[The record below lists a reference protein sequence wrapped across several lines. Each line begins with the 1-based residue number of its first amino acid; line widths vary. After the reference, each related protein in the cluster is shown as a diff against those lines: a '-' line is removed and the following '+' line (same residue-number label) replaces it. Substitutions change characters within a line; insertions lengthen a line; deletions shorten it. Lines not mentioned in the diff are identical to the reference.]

1 MKHRTV
7 CMLGGT
13 GFVGSRLAAVLAQRD
28 VNVRIITRNAQRA
41 KHLAVLPNVQL
52 VRGNCH
58 DVRVLE
64 RHFQG
69 CDAVINLVGIL
80 NETRKQSFR
89 QVHVELTRKVLDA
102 CTAAGVP
109 RLLHQS
115 ALNANA
121 GGASQYLRTRGEA
134 EGLIQVHS
142 DRGLNATIFQPSTIF
157 GPGDSFTLR
166 FAGLLKLMPGVFPLA
181 SPDAKMAPVYVGDV
195 AEAHARALDDRSTF
209 NQRYQLCGPDVMSLQ
224 DVVRYVAEVQGT
236 RRWVMGLGP
245 RLSRLQAF
253 MMEFVPG
260 KPLTRD
266 NLDSL
271 REDNV
276 CREDGLAEL
285 GIEPQSMES
294 VVPRYLGQRNINR
307 RYSEYRRHAKR

>member
-7 CMLGGT
+7 CILGGT
-13 GFVGSRLAAVLAQRD
+13 GFVGSRLAAALAHRD
-28 VNVRIITRNAQRA
+28 VNVRVITRDPERA
-41 KHLAVLPNVQL
+41 KHLTMLPHVRL

-58 DVRVLE
+58 DPKVLE
-64 RHFQG
+64 RQFRD
-69 CDAVINLVGIL
+69 CEAVINLVGIL
-80 NETRKQSFR
+80 NENRKQSFR

-102 CTAAGVP
+102 CSSAGVR
-109 RLLHQS
+109 RLLHMS

-142 DRGLNATIFQPSTIF
+142 DRGLRATIFQPSTIF
-157 GPGDSFTLR
+157 GPGDSFTRR

-181 SPDAKMAPVYVGDV
+181 SPDARMAPVYVGDV
-195 AEAHARALDDRSTF
+195 AEAYARSLDDRATF
-209 NQRYQLCGPDVMSLQ
+209 GQRYQLCGPDVMSLQ
-224 DVVRYVAEVQGT
+224 DVVRYLAEVQET

-271 REDNV
+271 SEDAV

-285 GIEPQSMES
+285 GIEPRSMES
-294 VVPRYLGQRNINR
+294 VVPQYLGQRNSNR
-307 RYSEYRRHAKR
+307 RFAEYRRHAKR